1 MSPIEWMT
9 RHGDATDHVI
19 ASQWLLLPETQ
30 EGDRARGEL
39 IEMWHMRFARAR
51 IEADLLNAKEIIGKV
66 RAV

>member
-19 ASQWLLLPETQ
+19 ASQWMLLPETQ
-30 EGDRARGEL
+30 EGDRARCEL

-51 IEADLLNAKEIIGKV
+51 IEADCMNAKEIIGKV